1 MFDILTRLL
10 GLGRIFDEL
19 FRLIKIR
26 FICSYVTIVDTI
38 RSLFVASIA
47 VIICLLLL
55 FTGFILLHV
64 ALFLM
69 LPWSISERA
78 LLFALLGSVYIFVPA
93 VIVIFINRRL
103 QWFKHFGVKELIDR
117 LSSK

>member
-10 GLGRIFDEL
+10 GLRSIFDE
-19 FRLIKIR
+19 FIKLIKIR

-38 RSLFVASIA
+38 RGLFLASIV
-47 VIICLLLL
+47 VITCLLLL

-64 ALFLM
+64 ALFLV

-78 LLFALLGSVYIFVPA
+78 VLFSILGSIYILVPA
-93 VIVIFINRRL
+93 ITVLYINRRL
-103 QWFKHFGVKELIDR
+103 QWLKHFGVKELLDR